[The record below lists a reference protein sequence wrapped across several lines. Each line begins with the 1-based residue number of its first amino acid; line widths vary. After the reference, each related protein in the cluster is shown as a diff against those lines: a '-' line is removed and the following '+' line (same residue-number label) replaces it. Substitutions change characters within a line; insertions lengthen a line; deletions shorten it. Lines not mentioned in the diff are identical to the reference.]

1 MSDQSARRRR
11 ELERQ
16 KEARQR
22 RAHETQLSQAQAAA
36 RATLQEQHRHR
47 MEAFILFGLA
57 ILVAVGHVFEHG
69 GAIRLMSP
77 GLQALLVGYPTAGI
91 LAVMGAIR
99 FGT

>member
-36 RATLQEQHRHR
+36 RATIQEQHRHR
-47 MEAFILFGLA
+47 MEAFIHFGLA

-77 GLQALLVGYPTAGI
+77 GLQDLLVGYPTAGI